1 MSQGYDQF
9 FKKANQNKQGAQGR
23 NRIAVDSAAPRTKK
37 ANQSNRAAKNEE
49 TAEDYL
55 REVLKVK
62 AQQKTRKR
70 HGFPT
75 SAFLVVILGVLGTAT
90 GYYYPEKVR
99 VLTDKYTFG
108 LFGDAL
114 AADEAGAGT
123 TNDPKKGPA
132 GAEKSA
138 ATKNGDG
145 EKSAESAKGQGK
157 SECAESK
164 GFTEEE
170 LSHFNKLNE
179 RKKELDLREAE
190 LNTLEEELHKQKS
203 EVETRIAKLEQ
214 IREEVATVLK
224 DRVEVDQQRVNT
236 LVEFYSN
243 MKPKQA
249 ADVFAKLNEDLA
261 VEVLGKMKKKNA
273 ADILN
278 LLDPAKARVLSEKF
292 TGYKRD

>member
-9 FKKANQNKQGAQGR
+9 FKKAKENKQSGSDRDPARAKKPGQ
-23 NRIAVDSAAPRTKK
+23 ATKAGK
-37 ANQSNRAAKNEE
+37 KEE

-55 REVLKVK
+55 RQALRVK
-62 AQQKTRKR
+62 AQQKPRKR
-70 HGFPT
+70 QGFPLT
-75 SAFLVVILGVLGTAT
+75 AFLVVVLGVLGTWT
-90 GYYYPEKVR
+90 GYYFPEKVHE
-99 VLTDKYTFG
+99 LTEKYSFGFFTDASAASETPGDKTKSG
-108 LFGDAL
+108 
-114 AADEAGAGT
+114 AAG
-123 TNDPKKGPA
+123 
-132 GAEKSA
+132 EKSA

-145 EKSAESAKGQGK
+145 EKSADSTKGQSK
-157 SECAESK
+157 AECADTK

-179 RKKELDLREAE
+179 RKKELDLRESE
-190 LNTLEEELHKQKS
+190 LTALEEELHKQKS
-203 EVETRIAKLEQ
+203 EVEARIAKLEQ

-249 ADVFAKLNEDLA
+249 ADVFSKLNEDLA

-278 LLDPAKARVLSEKF
+278 LLDPTKARVLSEKF